1 MRSCARRLRISPR
14 RSSTADPRHEGVHR
28 RTPRRIRGRAD
39 LPGAA
44 DRPVVVLRVQGPRVG
59 TGPAAGTHRSRPART
74 GRDRHLR
81 AHIRRVWDENYR
93 VFEVPRPNALWLAD
107 LTYVAT
113 WAGFAYVAFVIDAY
127 ARRIVGWRVSTAS
140 HHVPGRTG
148 IHASFSAILRHSST
162 VGRSRENS
170 TSPHLIANTRGDLRP
185 PAPFGPA
192 CPPDL
197 PRCFFLIANV
207 PEAPDRNRH
216 PEQNEPGQERRHH

>member
-1 MRSCARRLRISPR
+1 MKAFIDAHRGEYGVEPICRELPIAPSSYYECKARES
-14 RSSTADPRHEGVHR
+14 E
-28 RTPRRIRGRAD
+28 
-39 LPGAA
+39 PGQ
-44 DRPVVVLRVQGPRVG
+44 L
-59 TGPAAGTHRSRPART
+59 PART